1 MDLLPVGIGLVGS
14 VWTIRQLPG
23 CEDSECSAFG
33 LLGMYVVDFYAFF
46 LTTVI
51 VIAAAIGR
59 LAPQGIAAY
68 YPDGELERLRLQS
81 ADFQRTYW
89 T

>member
-1 MDLLPVGIGLVGS
+1 
-14 VWTIRQLPG
+14 
-23 CEDSECSAFG
+23 
-33 LLGMYVVDFYAFF
+33 MYVVDFYAFF